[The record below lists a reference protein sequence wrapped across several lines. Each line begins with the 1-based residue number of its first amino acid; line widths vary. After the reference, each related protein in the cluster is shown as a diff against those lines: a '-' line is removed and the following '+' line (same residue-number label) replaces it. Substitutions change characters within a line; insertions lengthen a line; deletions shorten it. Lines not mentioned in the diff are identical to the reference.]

1 MRYMI
6 AFLGALLVPVFAYA
20 LVDINTA
27 SVAELDTLPGIGP
40 TLAQRIVD
48 YRTANGPFATTAEIK
63 NVSGIGEST
72 YNNLKD
78 LITVSSG
85 STPPQ
90 SPPADEGATTTAAA
104 ATVSTPVYAPVP
116 SYVPPPTPTLFADAG
131 EDRTVIVGAHVE
143 YEGRAYNIDKEYVE
157 NARFHWNF
165 GDGATAEGASVLHHF
180 EYPGTYVVVLSVAR
194 DRESVSDKIV
204 VRAEPAQL
212 GFTVSPDGSVAIEN
226 RSVRDIDLSK
236 WVVRAFLREFLLPE
250 DTIVLAGSSIR
261 ISPKLLGFFA
271 GLEAELAYPNGA
283 LALKANQATASTE
296 VQAAPQPQAQPGN
309 IAAVP
314 SAAASRVVQEV
325 HATDSV
331 PEDDSSAATATP
343 LVASVAA
350 ARQAPSGTYWWLGAF
365 ALAGLTGASA
375 VAFRRMKSKKWE
387 VIDG

>member
-48 YRTANGPFATTAEIK
+48 YRTANGPFATTADIK

-85 STPPQ
+85 STPQQ
-90 SPPADEGATTTAAA
+90 SPPADQGATTTAAA

-143 YEGRAYNIDKEYVE
+143 YEGRAYNKDKEYVE

-165 GDGATAEGASVLHHF
+165 GDGATAEGASVLHHY
-180 EYPGTYVVVLSVAR
+180 EYPGTYVAVLSIAK
-194 DRESVSDKIV
+194 DRESVSDRII

-212 GFTVSPDGSVAIEN
+212 GFTVSQDGSVTIEN
-226 RSVRDIDLSK
+226 AAGRDIDLSR

-283 LALKANQATASTE
+283 LALKANQTSAFTA
-296 VQAAPQPQAQPGN
+296 VQTAPQTTARSETVVAIPAAP
-309 IAAVP
+309 
-314 SAAASRVVQEV
+314 ASRVQQIATSDPKQEDESIV
-325 HATDSV
+325 ATV
-331 PEDDSSAATATP
+331 TP
-343 LVASVAA
+343 QVASVAA
-350 ARQAPSGTYWWLGAF
+350 APRASSGTYWWLGAF

-375 VAFRRMKSKKWE
+375 VAFRRIKSKEWDIVE
-387 VIDG
+387 G